1 MAGKVAFVSVMKDA
15 DQEVANAVLTALN
28 YKMDA
33 PQDTEHATIYLQQDK
48 VPADVML
55 FDVGDGVLLG
65 ITDMPMKKADLYSS
79 DTTDFNK
86 ALAQQGALPM
96 MGVVFDTLRDVCR
109 KSLYASDSSMT
120 ASTLVEQ
127 AMGDATRYLKS
138 IAQNIPVEAFKA
150 EFELEDA
157 AVALKS
163 EEEEAFFD
171 ALQEEIDK
179 DPTLKA
185 ELEGTKPD
193 AAAIAA
199 AATAA
204 ATTPPTTTTTTEPPV
219 QKADTPDLAAIV
231 AAAVAEAVKPLNDG
245 ITAVNE
251 RIGKA
256 EASLSGT
263 IVGNNTSGDE
273 RTRASKSA
281 PVNDDFAFDTGMGR
295 KI

>member
-15 DQEVANAVLTALN
+15 DQEVAQAVLTAMA

-33 PQDTEHATIYLQQDK
+33 PKETEHATIYLQQDN

-55 FDVGDGVLLG
+55 FDIGDGVLIG
-65 ITDMPMKKADLYSS
+65 VSDMPVQKADLYSS

-96 MGVVFDTLRDVCR
+96 TSVALDVLRDVVR
-109 KSLYASDSSMT
+109 KAFYASDSNAT
-120 ASTLVEQ
+120 AATLIEQ
-127 AMGDATRYLKS
+127 AMRDATTYLKS
-138 IAQNIPVEAFKA
+138 IANALPVEAFKA

-157 AVALKS
+157 AISLKS

-185 ELEGTKPD
+185 ELEGKQPD
-193 AAAIAA
+193 AAAVAAAAAA

-204 ATTPPTTTTTTEPPV
+204 TTTTEPV
-219 QKADTPDLAAIV
+219 KKADTPDIAAIV
-231 AAAVAEAVKPLNDG
+231 SAAVEAAVKPLGEKLDAAN
-245 ITAVNE
+245 A
-251 RIGKA
+251 RIEKTESA
-256 EASLSGT
+256 LNGT
-263 IVGNNTSGDE
+263 IVGNKNGDE
-273 RTRASKSA
+273 PSRTKKSA
-281 PVNDDFAFDTGMGR
+281 PSNDDFSFDTGYGR
-295 KI
+295 PI